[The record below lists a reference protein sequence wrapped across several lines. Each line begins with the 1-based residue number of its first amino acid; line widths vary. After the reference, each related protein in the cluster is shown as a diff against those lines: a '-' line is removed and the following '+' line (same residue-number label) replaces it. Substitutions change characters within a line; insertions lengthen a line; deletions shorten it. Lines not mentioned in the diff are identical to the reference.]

1 MASSS
6 TAFTCNT
13 CSITF
18 NSSQTQRSHMREPWH
33 VCNVKRRLD
42 SLPPLTEEEYIDS
55 FEPPSSGPIICP
67 TCQKKCLSKEAYQRH
82 AEKHASEDL
91 PPPASSPPDSDPDV
105 DSDSDSD
112 ADEEDGSEG
121 DQVEPEVFP
130 TRCLFCTQPPH
141 DSPTIDANLAHMASH
156 HGLFVPEPDRLI
168 DAPSFLT
175 HLAAIVFR
183 FHECLY
189 CGVRKASA
197 AAAQTHM
204 RDKGH
209 CMINL
214 DNPES
219 KLLEFWELS
228 DDSDEGGDEDE
239 DQRQKNR
246 GMVQLSDAALRLP
259 SGAVVSSRSESRYT
273 RPSSTVHTRAI
284 PAKPTLVRAGGAEIA
299 RDDPKTGRATSGTTR
314 RIGARD
320 ERGLVGVSAQQR
332 KALLAVEKKM
342 RKRDAVIKSA
352 QRWAAERMAN
362 RQKHFR
368 TEVPVAQCG

>member
-1 MASSS
+1 M
-6 TAFTCNT
+6 
-13 CSITF
+13 
-18 NSSQTQRSHMREPWH
+18 
-33 VCNVKRRLD
+33 KRRLD

-55 FEPPSSGPIICP
+55 FQPPSSGPIICP

-105 DSDSDSD
+105 DWDSDSD
-112 ADEEDGSEG
+112 VDEDRMEDGQA
-121 DQVEPEVFP
+121 DVEVFP
-130 TRCLFCTQPPH
+130 TRCLFCTRPSH
-141 DSPTIDANLAHMASH
+141 DSPTVDANLAHMASH

-168 DAPSFLT
+168 DVETFLT

-189 CGVRKASA
+189 CGARKTSA
-197 AAAQTHM
+197 AAVQTHM

-228 DDSDEGGDEDE
+228 DDSDEGGDE
-239 DQRQKNR
+239 NR
-246 GMVQLSDAALRLP
+246 GMFQLSDGELRLP

-273 RPSSTVHTRAI
+273 RPSSTVDTRAI

-299 RDDPKTGRATSGTTR
+299 TDDPKTGRATSGTTR

-332 KALLAVEKKM
+332 KALLAAEKKM

-368 TEVPVAQCG
+368 VSRAFSCFGLTMRTELIHVM